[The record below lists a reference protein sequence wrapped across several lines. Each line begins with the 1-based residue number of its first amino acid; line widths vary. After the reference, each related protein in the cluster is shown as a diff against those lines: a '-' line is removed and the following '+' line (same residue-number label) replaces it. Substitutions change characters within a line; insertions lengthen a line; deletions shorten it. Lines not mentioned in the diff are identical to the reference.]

1 MSRFRPHPISEIF
14 PAMEGAEFDALV
26 EDIKAHGLQQKLV
39 MYQGKIL
46 DGRNRWRACEALG
59 IKPKWVDYEGDD
71 PLGHVLSLN
80 LHRRHLDASQRAMVA
95 ARMATL
101 KLGANQ
107 HTKEGAQICA
117 PSQDEAAEKMTVS
130 RRGVQSARAVVE
142 HGTPALAAA
151 VDRREVAVSV
161 AGKIATAPKR
171 VQREAVKNHGK
182 NAPAIAKRIEEEK
195 REEKPKGPPI
205 DPRGLEVPADV
216 LAEAATAQELVDK
229 MGRLLAELKST
240 YTEYEALRGER
251 EGLESG
257 QYHANAI
264 RETLNTLNLIRGLR
278 PVSVCLQCK
287 LVPEVRGKGT
297 EYKCGAC
304 GGRGY
309 IGKEMLKTMGEP
321 LNNQLFIEGDDA
333 GVFWKGYD
341 GKGKPVWRT
350 LTSLRGEDFE

>member
-1 MSRFRPHPISEIF
+1 MD
-14 PAMEGAEFDALV
+14 GAEFDALV

-142 HGTPALAAA
+142 HGTPALSAA

-171 VQREAVKNHGK
+171 VQREALKNHCK
-182 NAPAIAKRIEEEK
+182 NAPAIAKRIDEEK
-195 REEKPKGPPI
+195 KAAEPAQPEIIVPPLPAI
-205 DPRGLEVPADV
+205 RTLGLDVPADV
-216 LAEAATAQELVDK
+216 MAAAEKEQALVDK
-229 MGRLLAELKST
+229 MDRLLSELKRT
-240 YTEYEALRGER
+240 YTEYEAARGDRKGLKTGQHHTSALRDS
-251 EGLESG
+251 L
-257 QYHANAI
+257 QAM
-264 RETLNTLNLIRGLR
+264 NTIRGQR
-278 PVSVCLQCK
+278 PASVCPYCK
-287 LVPEVRGKGT
+287 LLPEIRKTCASCRTAGFVGEFDLER
-297 EYKCGAC
+297 AA
-304 GGRGY
+304 
-309 IGKEMLKTMGEP
+309 KEL
-321 LNNQLFIEGDDA
+321 LIEGDEA
-333 GVFWKGYD
+333 GVWVN
-341 GKGKPVWRT
+341 GKWRT
-350 LTSLRGEDFE
+350 MISLRGEDF